1 MIKLK
6 DIYNLIDGVCL
17 VKNPKD
23 DCIGYGNCY
32 LPDPTDEMMEM
43 EVKDIHPFYKRGELF
58 KFGVIIHLKE
68 NKNA

>member
-43 EVKDIHPFYKRGELF
+43 EVCI
-58 KFGVIIHLKE
+58 
-68 NKNA
+68 